1 MPPAVAMVLA
11 VVVVAEIAWAAFVL
25 AGSDDLRP
33 HAVPAV
39 VAADPVVAES
49 VARRYDDLPGDPF
62 DLRAVT
68 NEDTARAALDDGS
81 ARAALIVDLEGPVD
95 RLLLASA
102 NDDTL
107 DAAIDDGAVTFG
119 ALSAVESLEHGAAAH
134 EQRRGSSRAAT
145 GPRKPG
151 APPAPSA
158 PRRSPHS

>member
-49 VARRYDDLPGDPF
+49 VARQYDDLPGDPF

-81 ARAALIVDLEGPVD
+81 ARAALIVDLEGSVGTWTSMTTGSHSCSPAVSWRTGRVGTGTHGVD
-95 RLLLASA
+95 LTNPDLACRPGHRG
-102 NDDTL
+102 
-107 DAAIDDGAVTFG
+107 GAFG
-119 ALSAVESLEHGAAAH
+119 P
-134 EQRRGSSRAAT
+134 T
-145 GPRKPG
+145 
-151 APPAPSA
+151 
-158 PRRSPHS
+158 